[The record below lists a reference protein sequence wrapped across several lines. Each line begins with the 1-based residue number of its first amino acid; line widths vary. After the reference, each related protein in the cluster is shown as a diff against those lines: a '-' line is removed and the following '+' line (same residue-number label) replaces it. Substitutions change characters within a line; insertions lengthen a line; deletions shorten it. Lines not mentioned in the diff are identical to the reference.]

1 MSGRLGGGVARRW
14 IRRRERGA
22 VAVEFALVLPI
33 LVMLLVGTITSGLS
47 YSQALGITNAVREG
61 SRFGAIADGSHVDW
75 GSDVVARVR
84 QTQFDDPGLET
95 SVRVE
100 LWNGGSLVN
109 SYDHAAAGPGVDATD
124 LARFEVPTVPA
135 GVCVVRVVATRNFT
149 IQAPPLMPAIVD
161 RKMGRGSVARYEG
174 ATC

>member
-1 MSGRLGGGVARRW
+1 MSGRLDTAARR
-14 IRRRERGA
+14 RAHAHERGA

-61 SRFGAIADGSHVDW
+61 SRFGAIADASSGTW
-75 GSDVVARVR
+75 GSDVVTRVR
-84 QTQFDDPGLET
+84 QTQFDDQGLET

-109 SYDHAAAGPGVDATD
+109 YFEHFASGPGVTTAD
-124 LARFEVPTVPA
+124 LDRFDIPPVPA

-161 RKMGRGSVARYEG
+161 RKMARGSVARYEG